1 MTRKQLIAEIIIIP
15 TLRGILTAMFVFM
28 CIGTDYLHT
37 WLMPFGLI
45 IAVCFIGIYIYSV
58 IDEVRLFIEAYRE
71 AKH

>member
-1 MTRKQLIAEIIIIP
+1 MTRKQLIAEISITTMI
-15 TLRGILTAMFVFM
+15 RGILTFISAFLCVGM
-28 CIGTDYLHT
+28 DYLHR
-37 WLMPFGLI
+37 WFMPFGLI